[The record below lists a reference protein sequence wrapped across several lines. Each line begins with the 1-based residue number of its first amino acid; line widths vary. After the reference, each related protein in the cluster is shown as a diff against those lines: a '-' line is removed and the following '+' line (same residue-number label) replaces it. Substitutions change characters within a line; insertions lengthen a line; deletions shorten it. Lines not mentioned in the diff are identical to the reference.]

1 MQLVQAGKFILKK
14 LKKELPAHL
23 SYHNIDHTTDVH
35 EVAGRIARGEAV
47 SNHDL
52 KLLLTAALFHDTGF
66 IKMRIGHE
74 AESCRIARQYLPGY
88 NYKTEEIEAIC
99 GMIMAT
105 KVPQA
110 PKTALEKILCDADL
124 DYLGRNDFFIL
135 SCKLFAEL
143 CADGLIETEVEWD
156 REQIEF
162 MAQHHYHTATSV
174 KLRQPKK
181 EEYIKLVKSRI

>member
-14 LKKELPAHL
+14 LKTELSPRL
-23 SYHNIDHTTDVH
+23 SYHSIDHINDVYQS
-35 EVAGRIARGEAV
+35 AIRIARGEGV
-47 SNHDL
+47 SKHDL
-52 KLLLTAALFHDTGF
+52 KLLLTAALFHDSGF

-74 AESCRIARQYLPGY
+74 AESCRIARQYLPDY
-88 NYKTEEIEAIC
+88 NYRPEEIEVIC

-105 KVPQA
+105 KIPQA
-110 PKTALEKILCDADL
+110 PKTDLEKILCDADL

-135 SCKLFAEL
+135 SCKLFSEL

-162 MAQHHYHTATSV
+162 MAGHHYHTATSV

-181 EEYIKLVKSRI
+181 EEYIKLVKSKI